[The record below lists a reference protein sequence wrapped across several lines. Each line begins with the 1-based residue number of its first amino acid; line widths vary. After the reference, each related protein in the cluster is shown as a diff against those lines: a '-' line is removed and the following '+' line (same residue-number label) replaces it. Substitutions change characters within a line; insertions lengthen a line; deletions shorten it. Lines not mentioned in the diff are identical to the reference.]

1 MTEHKLKC
9 WEVYY
14 QAIVSGVK
22 KCEIRLND
30 RGYSVGDTLLLEELS
45 GENGELTG
53 AWFRVR
59 VTHIVEVFIGLR
71 PGYIAMSI
79 EAVPA

>member
-1 MTEHKLKC
+1 MNEHKLKC
-9 WEVYY
+9 WSNFY

-22 KCEIRLND
+22 KCELRLND
-30 RGYSVGDTLLLEELS
+30 RDYQVGDTLLLEELNQD
-45 GENGELTG
+45 NGALTG

-59 VTHIVEVFIGLR
+59 VTHIVDVFIGLQ
-71 PGYIAMSI
+71 PGYVALSI